1 MTTRTSIAVVSAV
14 LVLLAAAP
22 APASIA
28 MYQSNKDLALKSDE
42 VLVGEVKA
50 RTSFVDEKTNTP
62 YTLTTVTVKE
72 WLKGGAGEKE
82 ITVRQMGGKLGDK
95 VMFVTGDAKM
105 DDGEE
110 VVLFLRKGEGVRFLF
125 AMAQAKFGVARDA
138 ATGQKII
145 QREAKDL
152 AVGEFNKDGAFQFV
166 KAPQPQKPV
175 LLKDFLVEIKDYI
188 AGRK

>member
-1 MTTRTSIAVVSAV
+1 MTTRTSIAVMSAV
-14 LVLLAAAP
+14 LVLLAVSAAS
-22 APASIA
+22 ASIA
-28 MYQSNKDLALKSDE
+28 MYQSNKDLALKSEE

-95 VMFVTGDAKM
+95 VMSVTGDAKL

-110 VVLFLRKGEGVRFLF
+110 VEDLL
-125 AMAQAKFGVARDA
+125 QATESALLA
-138 ATGQKII
+138 AKRTGKN
-145 QREAKDL
+145 RCCALGLDT
-152 AVGEFNKDGAFQFV
+152 GS
-166 KAPQPQKPV
+166 
-175 LLKDFLVEIKDYI
+175 
-188 AGRK
+188 